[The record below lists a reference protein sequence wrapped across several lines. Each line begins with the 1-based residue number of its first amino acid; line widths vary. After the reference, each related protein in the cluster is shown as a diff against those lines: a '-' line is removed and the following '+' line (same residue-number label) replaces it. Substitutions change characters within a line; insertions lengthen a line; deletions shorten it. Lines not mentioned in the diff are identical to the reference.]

1 MDMDQSRHAGDALD
15 AVVVPSV
22 PGERGS
28 APVRGTGLQAGQALA
43 QIGPSPRITHLVA
56 HESPAEAVKT
66 GGRFVT
72 HV

>member
-1 MDMDQSRHAGDALD
+1 MDQSRHAGDALD

-43 QIGPSPRITHLVA
+43 QTGPSPRITHLVA